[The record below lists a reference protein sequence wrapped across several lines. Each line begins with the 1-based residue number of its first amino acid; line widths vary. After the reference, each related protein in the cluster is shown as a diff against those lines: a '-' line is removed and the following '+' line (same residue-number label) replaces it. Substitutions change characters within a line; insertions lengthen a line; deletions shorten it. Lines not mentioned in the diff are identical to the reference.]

1 MAPIG
6 SFESGWEDYDHTS
19 GPALREEGK
28 ELYKGGSSAAP
39 NWRLQI
45 GTEEFTSRLISAE
58 VTFSREGES
67 GISFVVAANL
77 RALQYERARVS
88 FWFGYGT
95 KIVPYFRGRLA
106 APTDSANGLN
116 GEATAY
122 GLATQLGNRYF
133 QGRVNYGGMDLRSAV
148 ADIWD
153 RFGADPE
160 RFYFGGEHSTELASK
175 LGSFGLE
182 VSLLEALQTVLEPM
196 QFVGYDQAGGMYIV
210 QRSHLASL
218 GTDEVF
224 SGAGHYEIEDYP
236 KNGFIFSESMQN
248 QYASVTVF
256 RRNEEWAGGGGE
268 GAPGGPAPA
277 NPDESELGDEYAV
290 YANVPVTNSGIFNVH
305 EGRDYVIADYPGQQ
319 EHAERE
325 AELLATALER
335 GVGRFEWTCPP
346 IDFSIGDH
354 FTVKRHE
361 QIIDPETA
369 FDYSVYSTPRLD
381 AVSYACVAEEIT
393 FPLVARD
400 DPSFSPD
407 IVRWGPMTVSGQ
419 AFESARTTLRP
430 ASSSPITLAVPVGS
444 L

>member
-1 MAPIG
+1 MPIG
-6 SFESGWEDYDHTS
+6 SFESGWEDYDHTT
-19 GPALREEGK
+19 GPALISEGK
-28 ELYKGGSSAAP
+28 ELYKGGTQAP

-45 GTEEFTSRLISAE
+45 GTEEFTSRLVSCE
-58 VTFSREGES
+58 VTFSKEGES
-67 GISFVVAANL
+67 GMRFSVAANL

-88 FWFGYGT
+88 FWFGYGE
-95 KIVPYFRGRLA
+95 KLVPFFRGRLA
-106 APTDSANGLN
+106 LPVDAANGLN
-116 GEATAY
+116 GEAEAF

-133 QGRVNYGGMDLRSAV
+133 QGRVNYGGTDLRAAV

-153 RFGADPE
+153 RFGADE
-160 RFYFGGEHSTELASK
+160 DRFDFWGEHTTELTRK

-182 VSLLEALQTVLEPM
+182 VSLLEALRTVLEPM
-196 QFVGYDQAGGMYIV
+196 QFQGYDQAGGMYIV
-210 QRSHLASL
+210 QRGHLASL

-224 SGAGHYEIEDYP
+224 SGAGHYEPEDYP
-236 KNGFIFSESMQN
+236 KDGFIFSESMQN

-268 GAPGGPAPA
+268 GAPVGPPPA

-290 YANVPVTNSGIFNVH
+290 YANVPVTNSGIFQVH

-325 AELLATALER
+325 AELLATAISR
-335 GVGRFEWTCPP
+335 GVGRFDWTPHP

-354 FTVKRHE
+354 FTVIRHE
-361 QIIDPETA
+361 QIIDPSA
-369 FDYSVYSTPRLD
+369 HFDYSVYSVPRLD

-393 FPLVARD
+393 FSLVAKD
-400 DPSFSPD
+400 DPSLAPD
-407 IVRWGPMTVSGQ
+407 TQRWGPMTVSGQ

-444 L
+444 